1 MFFRNIF
8 ATKTEK
14 LRHIY
19 EKREE
24 SLMKEGEIEKLFY
37 KYGEKAYCTAFRL
50 LNNESDAKD
59 IVQDLFVG
67 LYRIKRIDGIKNM
80 GAYLTACCT
89 RKAIDLL
96 RKEKRDSLFKDEYKD
111 QTRES
116 LIIDDD
122 ISAIQE
128 DENIL
133 AEKIREKMKLL
144 PDQYRII
151 VTLHL
156 MEDYGYREISEMTG
170 LNENTV
176 RSIYMRGKA
185 KLINSIKEELL

>member
-24 SLMKEGEIEKLFY
+24 NLMKEGEIEKLFY

-67 LYRIKRIDGIKNM
+67 LYRIKSTDGIKNIFLSGKLNIM
-80 GAYLTACCT
+80 L
-89 RKAIDLL
+89 IF
-96 RKEKRDSLFKDEYKD
+96 EK
-111 QTRES
+111 Q
-116 LIIDDD
+116 
-122 ISAIQE
+122 
-128 DENIL
+128 
-133 AEKIREKMKLL
+133 
-144 PDQYRII
+144 
-151 VTLHL
+151 
-156 MEDYGYREISEMTG
+156 
-170 LNENTV
+170 
-176 RSIYMRGKA
+176 
-185 KLINSIKEELL
+185 